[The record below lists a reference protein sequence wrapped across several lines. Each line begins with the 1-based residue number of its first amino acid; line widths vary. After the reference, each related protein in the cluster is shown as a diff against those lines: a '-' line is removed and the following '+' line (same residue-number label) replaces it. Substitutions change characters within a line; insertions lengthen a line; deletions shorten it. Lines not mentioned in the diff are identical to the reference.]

1 MYQSNYKVFEKE
13 FIGFEKRALHDIGNF
28 VRSEASNRCITGEYL
43 DGRVGGNLKTSI
55 GYVVNE
61 SRKMVQIGTNVD
73 YAIYVEKGTPKHL
86 ILPKNAR
93 VLSWMGPAGRVFS
106 MKVNHPGT
114 KAQPF
119 LTPAA
124 EENTAKIAQIIKN
137 IKVATN
143 V

>member
-13 FIGFEKRALHDIGNF
+13 FIGFEKRALYAIGTF
-28 VRSEASNRCITGEYL
+28 VEGDAKLRCPVGEYFE
-43 DGRVGGNLKTSI
+43 GQVGGNLRSSI
-55 GYVVNE
+55 GYKVIE
-61 SRKMVQIGTNVD
+61 SKKMVQIGTNVD
-73 YAIYVEKGTPKHL
+73 YAIYVEKGTPPHL
-86 ILPKNAR
+86 ILPKTAS
-93 VLSWMGPAGRVFS
+93 VLTWMGPAGRVFS

-124 EENTAKIAQIIKN
+124 EQNTAKIAQIIKN